1 MYDRVLRLV
10 DKVFYLYNPTHLI
23 SHELI
28 ISNSHILNSD
38 IPSKLKAIRKC
49 IKDYYRDR
57 NEIMHE
63 RQYLESDLRRLE
75 GYTILLDKEP
85 FKNDKYFMMDVKD
98 MTREIIKGKTNTF
111 TSVNKNVLN
120 AIAGLFDA
128 LFKKYQ
134 SQLKILEAIYGKMEM
149 VTQ

>member
-1 MYDRVLRLV
+1 
-10 DKVFYLYNPTHLI
+10 
-23 SHELI
+23 
-28 ISNSHILNSD
+28 
-38 IPSKLKAIRKC
+38 
-49 IKDYYRDR
+49 
-57 NEIMHE
+57 MHE

-120 AIAGLFDA
+120 AIADLFDA